1 MSIPVYEIYAL
12 KYGGPYNR
20 PAAIVRWLQ
29 DMDQTTTVNYYI
41 FAIVGGDGPIIVDCG
56 CSPKLAEER
65 KLGNYVNPGEVL
77 KRINIDIG
85 SVKHVVV
92 SHIHF
97 DHVSGIEL
105 FPSAKFYVQEKEYN
119 FWIKNPIAQRRPFLL
134 PTDPAA
140 NAFLKKLEGTER
152 LSLIRGKKKILPG
165 IELMI
170 APGHTLGL
178 QVTAVNTAK
187 GTAIVG
193 SDVAHTFFSYET
205 DIPSS
210 YIMDMVSWVKSY
222 DKVRAKASSPDLLF
236 PGHDI
241 KLMENF
247 PRVAEDITRLA

>member
-1 MSIPVYEIYAL
+1 MNTPVYEIYAL
-12 KYGGPYNR
+12 KYAGPFNR
-20 PAAIVRWLQ
+20 PAALVRWLQ

-65 KLGNYVNPGEVL
+65 KLANYVNPGEVL
-77 KRINIDIG
+77 KRINIDIEY
-85 SVKHVVV
+85 VRHVVV

-105 FPSAKFYVQEKEYN
+105 FRKAKFYVQEKEYN
-119 FWIKNPIAQRRPFLL
+119 FWMKNPIAKRRPFLL

-140 NAFLKKLEGTER
+140 NAFLKKLEGTQR
-152 LSLIRGKKKILPG
+152 LCLIRGKKRILPG

-178 QVTAVNTAK
+178 QVAAVNTAK

-193 SDVAHTFFSYET
+193 SDVAHTFFNYET
-205 DIPSS
+205 DIPSA

-222 DKVRAKASSPDLLF
+222 DKIRAKASSPELLF

-241 KLMENF
+241 RLMENF
-247 PRVAEDITRLA
+247 PKVAEDITRLA